1 MFMLLII
8 YNEFVIVFN
17 KSVNVLSFSVLI
29 SNMVPKKKK
38 KKSHINNG
46 SLEFSI
52 ILKSRKG
59 S

>member
-38 KKSHINNG
+38 KSHINNG

>member
-1 MFMLLII
+1 MLLII

-38 KKSHINNG
+38 KKEPHQQRFFGVLNN
-46 SLEFSI
+46 S
-52 ILKSRKG
+52 
-59 S
+59 